1 MFKEDY
7 IEKLIKRTM
16 ECPNNMNDEEI
27 IKLYNEIQNVFRS
40 FKYSKESK
48 EKLRKM
54 GHLESLTMIYDG
66 IK

>member
-7 IEKLIKRTM
+7 IEELIKRTV
-16 ECPNNMNDEEI
+16 ECPKNMGDEEI
-27 IKLYNEIQNVFRS
+27 IKLYNEVQNVFRS

-48 EKLRKM
+48 DKLRKR

>member
-7 IEKLIKRTM
+7 IEELIKRTV
-16 ECPNNMNDEEI
+16 EWPKNMGDEEI
-27 IKLYNEIQNVFRS
+27 IKLYNEVQNVFRS

-48 EKLRKM
+48 DKLRKR